1 MTGQSFPTEPYIFE
15 EYQSSED
22 LLRYKQFLAQQS
34 QEMKRDADTKLAEM
48 LQQERKRQKV
58 LDVFDSVIYH
68 NGHYLVPS
76 KTMLSELIVSFH
88 DRETRM

>member
-34 QEMKRDADTKLAEM
+34 HEMKRDADTKLAEM
-48 LQQERKRQKV
+48 LQQERKR
-58 LDVFDSVIYH
+58 
-68 NGHYLVPS
+68 
-76 KTMLSELIVSFH
+76 
-88 DRETRM
+88 

>member
-1 MTGQSFPTEPYIFE
+1 MLTQLKETENLKEIIRHKMTGQSFPTEPYIFE

-48 LQQERKRQKV
+48 LQQERKR
-58 LDVFDSVIYH
+58 
-68 NGHYLVPS
+68 
-76 KTMLSELIVSFH
+76 
-88 DRETRM
+88 